1 LQAKSTGR
9 SLIGN
14 ACWRRCP
21 QTPVTNEM
29 DLTEWAGLAGV
40 MVAPSLIWLQRW
52 THRGEL
58 TNG

>member
-1 LQAKSTGR
+1 
-9 SLIGN
+9 LIGN
-14 ACWRRCP
+14 ASSRRCP

-29 DLTEWAGLAGV
+29 DSTEWARLAGV

-52 THRGEL
+52 TRGEL

>member
-1 LQAKSTGR
+1 
-9 SLIGN
+9 LIGN
-14 ACWRRCP
+14 ASSRRCP

-29 DLTEWAGLAGV
+29 DSTEWAGLAGV

>member
-1 LQAKSTGR
+1 
-9 SLIGN
+9 LIGN
-14 ACWRRCP
+14 PSLRRCP

-29 DLTEWAGLAGV
+29 DSTESAGLAGI